1 MRRSKGK
8 TACVPLAALIM
19 ALALTLCACAPGSS
33 SGGIATSPMHGPE
46 LVPNE
51 YSQAIIRNS
60 LTIVSRKAEMDGCRV
75 KYPYVCN
82 ANMELLNIS
91 IHSAVTE
98 FVADCETEG
107 ASIECTV
114 EFNRYGLLSLLAV
127 CTLPNGKTV
136 NTDAMNFDCDTGLR
150 VGLHEC
156 FGKTEADYK
165 ARLNDLLRKSI
176 QSQGLTVIGSD
187 PEVNDDTLFLFTYDG
202 IFLLFREYELFS
214 YDAGAPRIK
223 IKLASVF
230 DLLAPDGLLNRVK

>member
-1 MRRSKGK
+1 MRRLRSK
-8 TACVPLAALIM
+8 TAYGAAALIL
-19 ALALTLCACAPGSS
+19 ALALAFCACAPGSS
-33 SGGIATSPMHGPE
+33 SGGIATGPMHGPE

-136 NTDAMNFDCDTGLR
+136 NTDAMNFDCDTGRR
-150 VGLHEC
+150 VCLSDCFGSSDTDC
-156 FGKTEADYK
+156 FGKLTK
-165 ARLNDLLRKSI
+165 LLAKSI
-176 QSQGLTVIGSD
+176 EDSGYTVIGGE
-187 PEVNDDTLFLFTYDG
+187 PVIDDSTLFLFAYDG
-202 IFLLFREYELFS
+202 LFLVFREYELFS

-223 IKLASVF
+223 IRLASI
-230 DLLAPDGLLNRVK
+230 AENIAADGLLNRLK